1 MVCARFF
8 ESKILLRKQNM
19 LKSHLCVKSCHSYVD
34 VKKIE
39 YSE

>member
-8 ESKILLRKQNM
+8 KLKILLRKQNM
-19 LKSHLCVKSCHSYVD
+19 LNSHLCVKSCHSSVD

-39 YSE
+39 DSE